1 MHLLGHDFCWGLN
14 FNPLGEVI
22 HCDKEE
28 FDLTFHRGNW
38 SENVHSLHGERPRTS
53 DDVKYFRWC
62 VVDTAEFLTFFAF
75 FDALGAILPQGRP
88 VVSSSYDPCCHASPS
103 GVHSAYSFVH
113 LVQDIYHIAL
123 IDALQQI
130 PTSFLVLLL
139 CLLVSTESPI
149 SLLMQG
155 EVPAKGAL
163 TSKSVVLVVFKCLYI
178 E

>member
-1 MHLLGHDFCWGLN
+1 M
-14 FNPLGEVI
+14 
-22 HCDKEE
+22 
-28 FDLTFHRGNW
+28 
-38 SENVHSLHGERPRTS
+38 
-53 DDVKYFRWC
+53 VK
-62 VVDTAEFLTFFAF
+62 VVELLTFFAF

-130 PTSFLVLLL
+130 LTSFLVLLL